1 MDCIDHGM
9 AGDKDGYGSTCA
21 HEYKGERNKLKLHR
35 LAYCR
40 ANNLHIKDID
50 GKVVMHKCDNPR
62 CINPEHLTLGSVAD
76 NNQDRVSKGRYCG
89 SQSIRS
95 KLTDEDIEFIRTH
108 YKPRSKV
115 WNTYTLAKK
124 FGVVHQ
130 TISTITRNIRYK
142 EQVSVT
148 QI

>member
-1 MDCIDHGM
+1 MDCVDHGK
-9 AGDKDGYGSTCA
+9 AGDKDGYGSTQA

-50 GKVVMHKCDNPR
+50 GKVVMHTCDNPR
-62 CINPEHLTLGSVAD
+62 CINPEHLELGSVAD
-76 NNQDRVSKGRYCG
+76 NHRDRVSKGHYCG
-89 SQSIRS
+89 SQSIRA
-95 KLTDEDIEFIRTH
+95 KLTDADIAFIRAN

-130 TISTITRNIRYK
+130 TISVITRNMSYK